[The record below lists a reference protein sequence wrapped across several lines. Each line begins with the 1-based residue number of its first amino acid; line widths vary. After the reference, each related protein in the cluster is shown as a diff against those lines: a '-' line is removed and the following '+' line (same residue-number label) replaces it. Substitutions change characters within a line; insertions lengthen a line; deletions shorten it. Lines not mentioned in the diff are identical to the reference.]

1 MNFDESEPCYVISVV
16 ARMLGVHAQTLRY
29 YERAGIIEP
38 SRSRGRVRLYSN
50 RDIEKLRHIRTLM
63 DDLGV
68 NIAGVEVI
76 LRLTE
81 RIEAMENEM
90 EDIEREIRR
99 LMEAGLWPRR
109 MLPQTKRRSQP
120 GMQQQS

>member
-1 MNFDESEPCYVISVV
+1 
-16 ARMLGVHAQTLRY
+16 
-29 YERAGIIEP
+29 
-38 SRSRGRVRLYSN
+38 VRLYSN
-50 RDIEKLRHIRTLM
+50 RDIEKLRQIRTLM

-81 RIEAMENEM
+81 RIEAMEKER
-90 EDIEREIRR
+90 EEIEREIRQ

-109 MLPQTKRRSQP
+109 LLSETKRRPQP
-120 GMQQQS
+120 GRQRQS

>member
-1 MNFDESEPCYVISVV
+1 
-16 ARMLGVHAQTLRY
+16 
-29 YERAGIIEP
+29 
-38 SRSRGRVRLYSN
+38 
-50 RDIEKLRHIRTLM
+50 M

-81 RIEAMENEM
+81 RIEAMDKEM
-90 EDIEREIRR
+90 EDIEREIRQ

-109 MLPQTKRRSQP
+109 MLPGTKRRSQP
-120 GMQQQS
+120 GRQQQS

>member
-29 YERAGIIEP
+29 YEKAGIIEP

-50 RDIEKLRHIRTLM
+50 RDIEKLRQIRTLM

-81 RIEAMENEM
+81 RIEAMEKER
-90 EDIEREIRR
+90 EEIEREIRQ

-109 MLPQTKRRSQP
+109 LLSETKRRPQP
-120 GMQQQS
+120 GRQRQS

>member
-29 YERAGIIEP
+29 YEKAGIIEP

-50 RDIEKLRHIRTLM
+50 RDIDKLRHIRTLM

-76 LRLTE
+76 LRLTG
-81 RIEAMENEM
+81 RIEAMEKEM
-90 EDIEREIRR
+90 EDIEREIRQ

-109 MLPQTKRRSQP
+109 MLPGTKRRSQP
-120 GMQQQS
+120 GMQR

>member
-29 YERAGIIEP
+29 YEKAGIIEP

-50 RDIEKLRHIRTLM
+50 RDIDKLRHIRTLM

-76 LRLTE
+76 LRLTG
-81 RIEAMENEM
+81 RIEAMEKEM
-90 EDIEREIRR
+90 EEIEREIRQ

-109 MLPQTKRRSQP
+109 MLPGTKQRSQP
-120 GMQQQS
+120 GRQRQS